1 MATGA
6 LILTEA
12 SPGAP
17 TLSGSNGTLCAVL
30 DWALVKKG
38 WAIEYSAT
46 NARVYRPGSGNRHR
60 LFVAHDSS
68 ISGDARLATV
78 RGCEGASSA
87 TIAGLVDPFP
97 TVAQV
102 ANASSSFLVSTLA
115 STAARSYFIV
125 VTATNVLIAV
135 KAGDSNVTNWDV
147 FFFGDTY
154 GAEAG
159 DTYSSAIWVGGSGS
173 TSPSSSGRAMAGCAS
188 SGIAP
193 SKIYWCRSIDGS
205 VKSTTGCITTVCA
218 SPAITPLMTSVNAQ
232 QMRGAYGGRI
242 VREKTALS
250 CTGSSGTTVGALSY
264 YKRGWIPNLWMAIH
278 NNIGSLT
285 SDDEFTDTAYA
296 SGSAFRVIPAT
307 SAIACILELTD
318 TWSPPVG

>member
-1 MATGA
+1 MAIGA

-17 TLSGSNGTLCAVL
+17 VLSGSDGALCAVL
-30 DWALVKKG
+30 DWALVQKG
-38 WAIEYSAT
+38 WAIEYSET
-46 NARVYRPGSGNRHR
+46 NARVYRPGSGNRNR

-68 ISGDARLATV
+68 ISGDACLATV

-102 ANASSSFLVSTLA
+102 SNANASFLVSTSA

-125 VTATNVLIAV
+125 VSATNVLIAV
-135 KAGDSNVTNWDV
+135 KAGDSNVSDWDV
-147 FFFGDTY
+147 FFFGDTC

-159 DTYSSAIWVGGSGS
+159 DTYSSAIWVGANTATFGSWV
-173 TSPSSSGRAMAGCAS
+173 RAMSGCAA
-188 SGIAP
+188 SGIVA

-205 VKSTTGCITTVCA
+205 VKSTTGCITTV
-218 SPAITPLMTSVNAQ
+218 STSSGAAPIMYLAGGQ
-232 QMRGAYGGRI
+232 PMRAVYGGRV
-242 VREKTALS
+242 VREKTAVS
-250 CTGSSGTTVGALSY
+250 CTGSSGLSVGALSC

-278 NNIGSLT
+278 NSIGSIT

-296 SGSAFRVIPAT
+296 AGSAFRVIPAAQT
-307 SAIACILELTD
+307 MACILEITD
-318 TWSPPVG
+318 TWSPPIG

>member
-12 SPGAP
+12 SSGAP
-17 TLSGSNGTLCAVL
+17 TLSGSNGALCAVL

-102 ANASSSFLVSTLA
+102 SNASSSFLVSTSA

-125 VTATNVLIAV
+125 VSATNVLIAT
-135 KAGDSNVTNWDV
+135 KALDSNVTNWDV

-159 DTYSSAIWVGGSGS
+159 DTYSSAIWVGGNTVVS
-173 TSPSSSGRAMAGCAS
+173 SSSGRAMAGCAA
-188 SGIAP
+188 SGIAAA
-193 SKIYWCRSIDGS
+193 KIYWCRSIDGS

-218 SPAITPLMTSVNAQ
+218 SNSATPLMSVIGGQ
-232 QMRGAYGGRI
+232 PMRAVYGGRV
-242 VREKTALS
+242 VREKTAVS
-250 CTGSSGTTVGALSY
+250 CTGSSGLSVGGLSY

-278 NNIGSLT
+278 SSIGGIT

-296 SGSAFRVIPAT
+296 AGSAFRVIPA
-307 SAIACILELTD
+307 SSSLACILELTD

>member
-12 SPGAP
+12 SSGAP
-17 TLSGSNGTLCAVL
+17 TLSGSNGTLCEVL

-102 ANASSSFLVSTLA
+102 SNANASFLVSTSA

-135 KAGDSNVTNWDV
+135 KAGGSNVTNWDV

-159 DTYSSAIWVGGSGS
+159 DTYSSAIWVGDSSGVY
-173 TSPSSSGRAMAGCAS
+173 SSSGRAMSFCAA
-188 SGIAP
+188 SGIVAA
-193 SKIYWCRSIDGS
+193 KIYWCRSIDGS
-205 VKSTTGCITTVCA
+205 VKSTTGCITTMNGSA
-218 SPAITPLMTSVNAQ
+218 SASGLMSPAGGQP
-232 QMRGAYGGRI
+232 MRAVYGGRV
-242 VREKTALS
+242 VREKTAVS
-250 CTGSSGTTVGALSY
+250 CTGSSSSSVGALSY

-278 NNIGSLT
+278 SSIGSIT

-296 SGSAFRVIPAT
+296 SGSAFRVIPAM
-307 SAIACILELTD
+307 SSLACILELTD

>member
-17 TLSGSNGTLCAVL
+17 VLSGTNGALCAVL

-97 TVAQV
+97 TAAQV
-102 ANASSSFLVSTLA
+102 PNNGSSLLVSSAAT
-115 STAARSYFIV
+115 TAARSYFIV
-125 VTATNVLIAV
+125 VSATNVLIAT
-135 KAGDSNVTNWDV
+135 KAGDSNVSNWDV

-159 DTYSSAIWVGGSGS
+159 DTYSSAIWVGGSGTTS
-173 TSPSSSGRAMAGCAS
+173 TTGRAMAGCAA
-188 SGIAP
+188 SGIAA

-218 SPAITPLMTSVNAQ
+218 SPAISSLMTSVNAQ

-264 YKRGWIPNLWMAIH
+264 YKRGWIPNLWMPMH
-278 NNIGSLT
+278 SNIGGLT
-285 SDDEFTDTAYA
+285 SDDAFTDTAYA
-296 SGSAFRVIPAT
+296 SGSVFRVIPAA
-307 SAIACILELTD
+307 SALACIFELTD

>member
-12 SPGAP
+12 SSGAP

-102 ANASSSFLVSTLA
+102 ANASSSFLVSTSS

-135 KAGDSNVTNWDV
+135 KAGDSNASNWDV

-173 TSPSSSGRAMAGCAS
+173 TSATGRAMVGCAA
-188 SGIAP
+188 SGIAA

-205 VKSTTGCITTVCA
+205 VKSTTGCITTLA
-218 SPAITPLMTSVNAQ
+218 SSGGLMSPTNGQ
-232 QMRGAYGGRI
+232 PMRAVYGGRV
-242 VREKTALS
+242 VREKTAVS
-250 CTGSSGTTVGALSY
+250 CTGSSSSSVGANSC

-278 NNIGSLT
+278 STIGSIT

-296 SGSAFRVIPAT
+296 SGSAFRVIPAMST
-307 SAIACILELTD
+307 LACILEITD

>member
-17 TLSGSNGTLCAVL
+17 VLSGTNGALCAVL
-30 DWALVKKG
+30 DWALVQKG

-68 ISGDARLATV
+68 ISGDACLATV
-78 RGCEGASSA
+78 RGCEDASSA

-102 ANASSSFLVSTLA
+102 ANASASFWVSNAA

-125 VTATNVLIAV
+125 VTATNVLIAA
-135 KAGDSNVTNWDV
+135 KAGGSNVGDWDV

-154 GAEAG
+154 GAETG
-159 DTYSSAIWVGGSGS
+159 DTYSSAIWVGGNNA
-173 TSPSSSGRAMAGCAS
+173 TWSSSGRAMAGSAAA
-188 SGIAP
+188 GIVA

-205 VKSTTGCITTVCA
+205 VKSTTGCITTA
-218 SPAITPLMTSVNAQ
+218 SASGGLSSLMASANGQ
-232 QMRGAYGGRI
+232 PMRAVYGGRV

-264 YKRGWIPNLWMAIH
+264 YKRGWIPNLWVPIH

-285 SDDEFTDTAYA
+285 SNDEFTDTAYA
-296 SGSAFRVIPAT
+296 SGSVFRVIPASST
-307 SAIACILELTD
+307 LACIIELTD

>member
-6 LILTEA
+6 LFLTEA

-17 TLSGSNGTLCAVL
+17 VLSGTNGALCAVL
-30 DWALVKKG
+30 DWALVQKG

-78 RGCEGASSA
+78 RGCENASAA

-97 TVAQV
+97 TAAQLTN
-102 ANASSSFLVSTLA
+102 ANSTFWVSSIS
-115 STAARSYFIV
+115 STAARGYIIV
-125 VTATNVLIAV
+125 VTANNVLIAV
-135 KAGDSNVTNWDV
+135 KAGGSNATNWDV

-159 DTYSSAIWVGGSGS
+159 DTYSSAIWVGGSS
-173 TSPSSSGRAMAGCAS
+173 VNDSSSGRAMYSCTA
-188 SGIAP
+188 SGIA
-193 SKIYWCRSIDGS
+193 SAKIYWCRSIDGS
-205 VKSTTGCITTVCA
+205 VKSTTGCITAMNGSGSV
-218 SPAITPLMTSVNAQ
+218 SGLMSLTGGQ
-232 QMRGAYGGRI
+232 PMRAVYGGRV
-242 VREKTALS
+242 VREKTAVS
-250 CTGSSGTTVGALSY
+250 CTGSSGSSVGALSY
-264 YKRGWIPNLWMAIH
+264 YKRGWIPNLWMPMH
-278 NNIGSLT
+278 STIGSIT
-285 SDDEFTDTAYA
+285 SVDEFTDTAYA
-296 SGSAFRVIPAT
+296 SGSAFRVIPAAL
-307 SAIACILELTD
+307 SNACILELTD

>member
-12 SPGAP
+12 SSGAP

-102 ANASSSFLVSTLA
+102 ANASSSFLVSTSS

-135 KAGDSNVTNWDV
+135 KAGDINTSNWDV

-159 DTYSSAIWVGGSGS
+159 DTYSSAIWVGGSGTTS
-173 TSPSSSGRAMAGCAS
+173 TFGRAMVGCAS

-218 SPAITPLMTSVNAQ
+218 SSGANPLMSPAGGQ
-232 QMRGAYGGRI
+232 PMRAVYGGRV
-242 VREKTALS
+242 VREKTAVS
-250 CTGSSGTTVGALSY
+250 CTGSSSSSVGALSC

-278 NNIGSLT
+278 SSIGSIT

-307 SAIACILELTD
+307 ASLACIFELTD

>member
-17 TLSGSNGTLCAVL
+17 VLSGTNGALCAVL

-97 TVAQV
+97 TAAQV
-102 ANASSSFLVSTLA
+102 PNNGSSFLVSSAAT
-115 STAARSYFIV
+115 TAARSYFIV
-125 VTATNVLIAV
+125 VSATNVLIAT
-135 KAGDSNVTNWDV
+135 KAGDSNVSNWDV

-159 DTYSSAIWVGGSGS
+159 DTYSSAIWVGGSGTTS
-173 TSPSSSGRAMAGCAS
+173 TTGRAMAGCAA
-188 SGIAP
+188 SGIAA

-218 SPAITPLMTSVNAQ
+218 SPAISSLMTSVNAQ

-264 YKRGWIPNLWMAIH
+264 YKRGWIPNLWTPIH
-278 NNIGSLT
+278 SNIGSLT

-296 SGSAFRVIPAT
+296 SGSKFRVIPAGPT
-307 SAIACILELTD
+307 LACILELTD

>member
-6 LILTEA
+6 IYLNNG
-12 SPGAP
+12 SSGAP
-17 TLSGSNGTLCAVL
+17 TLTGQNGSLCAVL
-30 DWALVKKG
+30 DWALVQKG

-78 RGCEGASSA
+78 RGCENASAA

-97 TVAQV
+97 TAAQLTN
-102 ANASSSFLVSTLA
+102 ANSTFWVSNIS
-115 STAARSYFIV
+115 STAARGYIIV
-125 VTATNVLIAV
+125 VSATSVLIAV
-135 KAGDSNVTNWDV
+135 RAGDSSTVNWDV

-159 DTYSSAIWVGGSGS
+159 DTYSSAIWVGATNS
-173 TSPSSSGRAMAGCAS
+173 TSASSGRAMSFCAA
-188 SGIAP
+188 SGIAA

-205 VKSTTGCITTVCA
+205 VKSTTGCITTACA
-218 SPAITPLMTSVNAQ
+218 ASSTSSLMSATNGQ
-232 QMRGAYGGRI
+232 PMRAVYGGRV
-242 VREKTALS
+242 VREKTAVS
-250 CTGSSGTTVGALSY
+250 CTGSSGTTVGGLSY

-307 SAIACILELTD
+307 SSIACILELTD

>member
-12 SPGAP
+12 SSGAP
-17 TLSGSNGTLCAVL
+17 TLSGTNGSLCAVL
-30 DWALVKKG
+30 DWALPKKG
-38 WAIEYSAT
+38 WTIEYTAT

-68 ISGDARLATV
+68 ISGDARQATV

-102 ANASSSFLVSTLA
+102 ANSSSSFLVSTSA

-135 KAGDSNVTNWDV
+135 KAGDSNATNWDV

-159 DTYSSAIWVGGSGS
+159 DTYSTAIWVGASNS
-173 TSPSSSGRAMAGCAS
+173 TSSSSGRAMSYCAA
-188 SGIAP
+188 SGIAAG
-193 SKIYWCRSIDGS
+193 KIYWCRSIDGS
-205 VKSTTGCITTVCA
+205 VKSTTGCITTVISSSGVSNLM
-218 SPAITPLMTSVNAQ
+218 SPVGGQP
-232 QMRGAYGGRI
+232 MRAVYGGRV
-242 VREKTALS
+242 VREKTAVS
-250 CTGSSGTTVGALSY
+250 CTGSSGVTVGALSY

-278 NNIGSLT
+278 STIGSIT

-296 SGSAFRVIPAT
+296 SGSAFRVIPAL
-307 SAIACILELTD
+307 SSIACILELTD